1 MKTPREYAVLLYF
14 AVAPFAFSWVLLRFA
29 PDQVPAHMD
38 LWGNVNRWSSSAS
51 ILTFGALFS
60 FVMFLM
66 LWASVIARYRYGG
79 NIGAISSLFLLPFY
93 FLYLLILLG
102 ITSATPYTTNIYGGI
117 NWDFGKVFAGLCVLG
132 FTVLSVL
139 AHMAKPHGTKG
150 IRNRWTLASSEVW
163 DYTHGEARLALVVAG
178 GLNYLILAIP
188 PISAL
193 GRVTLSCLVSL
204 ILYVYLMY
212 KSNRKY
218 QAVLE
223 DRNPENGVLL

>member
-1 MKTPREYAVLLYF
+1 MKTPREYAVLIYF
-14 AVAPFAFSWVLLRFA
+14 AVMPFVFSFVLLRFA

-66 LWASVIARYRYGG
+66 LWASVVAKYRYGG
-79 NIGAISSLFLLPFY
+79 KIGAISSLLLLPFH
-93 FLYLLILLG
+93 FLYLFILLG
-102 ITSATPYTTNIYGGI
+102 ITSATPYTANIYAGI
-117 NWDFGKVFAGLCVLG
+117 KWDFGKVFAGICVLG
-132 FTVLSVL
+132 FTVLGVL
-139 AHMAKPHGTKG
+139 AHMAKPTGAMG
-150 IRNRWTLASSEVW
+150 IRNCWTLASRDVW
-163 DYTHGEARLALVVAG
+163 DYSHGEARLPLVVAG
-178 GLNYLILAIP
+178 GLNYLILASP

-193 GRVTLSCLVSL
+193 GRVALSCLTSL

-218 QAVLE
+218 QAV
-223 DRNPENGVLL
+223 VLQKD